1 MILELKNK
9 QGFKTND
16 RLIIINDNNGLFYY
30 KENKNKEVVHFNLPE
45 GKYSTDNKLY
55 LTELRKYKLK
65 PLPLRNVFI
74 KKPNELKFIFCDNPN
89 KCTIDLKKGLIYFDN
104 QFKNEKTF
112 IKDFV
117 LNHELGHYRY
127 LNEGQKSELN
137 ADSYAYNKMIN
148 IGYNPSQIAV
158 ANFYVLSNKKNSIER
173 KKEIYKQ
180 TKNSY

>member
-1 MILELKNK
+1 L
-9 QGFKTND
+9 
-16 RLIIINDNNGLFYY
+16 LIIGIIL
-30 KENKNKEVVHFNLPE
+30 
-45 GKYSTDNKLY
+45 
-55 LTELRKYKLK
+55 
-65 PLPLRNVFI
+65 VFI
-74 KKPNELKFIFCDNPN
+74 VFIAAFFKKWNVPLIVIALGIGIIFGSDV
-89 KCTIDLKKGLIYFDN
+89 TGLIYFDN

-137 ADSYAYNKMIN
+137 ADAYAYNKMIE

-158 ANFYVLSNKKNSIER
+158 ANFYVLSNKKSSLER